1 MLLEAAGGGH
11 RAAGAREVDATDRG
25 NNPPQR
31 WFTGPYRRLVL
42 DGVGHF
48 PPREAPEAVA
58 AALTSHLVEA
68 FGL

>member
-1 MLLEAAGGGH
+1 M
-11 RAAGAREVDATDRG
+11 
-25 NNPPQR
+25 R